1 MKVRLL
7 LVVFLS
13 LFLVNT
19 SFALEEK
26 TTIRVGISNQSFSSW
41 DFQSVKLS
49 SSNVIKIVDMS
60 NSIDIEDIS
69 ALSNVEVRMNLG
81 LFNIYIDGLLKYKE
95 LTGPLVISSNAD
107 IELVELNR
115 KGTPA
120 KYKGMIELRAA
131 KNPQKFNIIN
141 VVDLDSYLN
150 GVVPNEMPISF
161 GLEALKAQA
170 IAAKNYVTNAKI
182 SQNYDVVDSTASQVY
197 YGSNS
202 YRDISN
208 QAIKET
214 KGIYALYNDKP
225 ISALYY
231 STSSGISDD
240 WDDVFNGGVKS
251 SLHPYLKAKYETTTK
266 PLTSEKDVR
275 EFLTGKNGFDTNSPK
290 HRWSYEWTRSE
301 LEEVLHNNLQQQSRL
316 GLVEPKYDGDVKL
329 SGLKEIKITKRT
341 QSAKALEMLIVA
353 DSGEYKVKK
362 EIAIR
367 RVLKKNN
374 AMLPSSTFFV
384 EAIGEEELNQNTKTN
399 TESFGAIKLFD
410 KLFDEK
416 YPKSFKVVGGG
427 FGHGVGMS
435 QFGAYNLAKNGKKYP
450 EILKFYYT
458 GISLST
464 IPKNVSHNNYDIKY
478 ATQFYFDSKA
488 FKKAYI
494 IIENKR
500 GVVEFP
506 FKINDYE
513 FNETATISNNQLI
526 KMDITQYL
534 KQGVNTVLFPSLDSV
549 YKNKY
554 ITFRIEFI

>member
-26 TTIRVGISNQSFSSW
+26 TTVRVGISNQSFSTW

-49 SSNVIKIVDMS
+49 SSNMIKIVDMS

-107 IELVELNR
+107 LELVELNR

-150 GVVPNEMPISF
+150 GVVPNEMPVSF

-240 WDDVFNGGVKS
+240 WDDVFNGGAKS

-266 PLTSEKDVR
+266 PLVSEKDVR

-301 LEEVLHNNLQQQSRL
+301 LEGVLHNNLQQQSRL

-534 KQGVNTVLFPSLDSV
+534 KQGVNTVLFPPLDSV

>member
-26 TTIRVGISNQSFSSW
+26 TTVRVGISNQSFSSW

-49 SSNVIKIVDMS
+49 SSNMIKIVDMS

-120 KYKGMIELRAA
+120 KYKGMIELRVA

-275 EFLTGKNGFDTNSPK
+275 EFLTGKNGFDINSPK

>member
-1 MKVRLL
+1 M
-7 LVVFLS
+7 
-13 LFLVNT
+13 
-19 SFALEEK
+19 
-26 TTIRVGISNQSFSSW
+26 
-41 DFQSVKLS
+41 
-49 SSNVIKIVDMS
+49 
-60 NSIDIEDIS
+60 
-69 ALSNVEVRMNLG
+69 
-81 LFNIYIDGLLKYKE
+81 
-95 LTGPLVISSNAD
+95 
-107 IELVELNR
+107 
-115 KGTPA
+115 
-120 KYKGMIELRAA
+120 
-131 KNPQKFNIIN
+131 
-141 VVDLDSYLN
+141 
-150 GVVPNEMPISF
+150 
-161 GLEALKAQA
+161 
-170 IAAKNYVTNAKI
+170 
-182 SQNYDVVDSTASQVY
+182 
-197 YGSNS
+197 
-202 YRDISN
+202 
-208 QAIKET
+208 
-214 KGIYALYNDKP
+214 
-225 ISALYY
+225 
-231 STSSGISDD
+231 
-240 WDDVFNGGVKS
+240 
-251 SLHPYLKAKYETTTK
+251 
-266 PLTSEKDVR
+266 
-275 EFLTGKNGFDTNSPK
+275 
-290 HRWSYEWTRSE
+290 
-301 LEEVLHNNLQQQSRL
+301 
-316 GLVEPKYDGDVKL
+316 
-329 SGLKEIKITKRT
+329 
-341 QSAKALEMLIVA
+341 A